1 MTLPNSMD
9 YLAMNGV
16 VDFDV
21 NAYLNS
27 NAGGVNYPSMLGGA
41 KLPAQPQQ
49 DSFTSKAKAKLT
61 DKNFLKKAATAAI
74 VVALT
79 AFGIKKGKNLFNSA
93 KESNVTQQV
102 VEQSTGFFSKA
113 KDYVSGLFQKSS
125 K

>member
-27 NAGGVNYPSMLGGA
+27 NAGGVNYPSLLGNT
-41 KLPAQPQQ
+41 KMQAQPEK

-61 DKNFLKKAATAAI
+61 DKNFLKKAATAVV
-74 VVALT
+74 VVALA

-93 KESNVTQQV
+93 KESNMAQQAI
-102 VEQSTGFFSKA
+102 EKSTGFFTKA
-113 KDYVSGLFQKSS
+113 KDYVSNLFK
-125 K
+125 